1 MVNKAM
7 QAEVRERL
15 CSIAAGEFGEDP
27 GGTASPLD
35 LCLLIE
41 VSKPWSV
48 EIMESKGF
56 PVGVSESLA
65 RLANSDE
72 NIKLMAMEPDADYS
86 VEGLTRVIL
95 YSKPDGLFSRYDKS
109 EFVVPNGRVEQL
121 VDVLLKRCSSDIKV
135 LEEYRRETSNIR
147 DIFVCTHGAYDSCC
161 GTFGYPVYSAL
172 RQDYAPGLN
181 GNLRVWQVSH
191 IGGHRFAPNLL
202 DMPEGRNWVRINGES
217 LENLVYR
224 RGEVSELRG
233 NYRGSIGLVGPHV
246 QLAEREVFM
255 REGWSWTER
264 RIKGHVERL
273 MEDGRSAEVHLE
285 FLDPESGVTGAY
297 GATVTHSGI
306 VHKANCLAEPDE
318 IDQYLTSELMVKA

>member
-1 MVNKAM
+1 MNKTT
-7 QAEVRERL
+7 QVGVRERL

-27 GGTASPLD
+27 GGTASTLD

-41 VSKPWSV
+41 FPKPWSV
-48 EIMESKGF
+48 DIMESKGF
-56 PVGVSESLA
+56 PLGVSESLA
-65 RLANSDE
+65 RLANSSE
-72 NIKLMAMEPDADYS
+72 NIKLMGMEPDSDYS

-95 YSKPDGLFSRYDKS
+95 YSKPDGFFSRYDKS
-109 EFVVPNGRVEQL
+109 EFMVPSGSVEQL
-121 VDVLLKRCSSDIKV
+121 VDVLLKRSPSDIES

-147 DIFVCTHGAYDSCC
+147 DIFVCTHGTHDSCC

-172 RQDYAPGLN
+172 RQDYAPSLN
-181 GNLRVWQVSH
+181 GNLRVWQVNH

-233 NYRGSIGLVGPHV
+233 NYRGSIGLAGPHV
-246 QLAEREVFM
+246 QLVEREVFM
-255 REGWSWTER
+255 LEGWSWTER
-264 RIKGHVERL
+264 RIRGHVERL
-273 MEDGRSAEVHLE
+273 MEDGRSAEVYLE

-297 GATVTHSGI
+297 EATVTHTGT
-306 VHKANCLAEPDE
+306 VHKANCLAEPDD
-318 IDQYLTSELMVKA
+318 IDQYLTSRLTIKA